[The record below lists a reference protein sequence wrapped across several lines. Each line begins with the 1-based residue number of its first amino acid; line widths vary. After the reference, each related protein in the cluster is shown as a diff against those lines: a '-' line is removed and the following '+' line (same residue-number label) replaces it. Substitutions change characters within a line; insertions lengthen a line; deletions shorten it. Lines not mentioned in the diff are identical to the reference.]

1 MATRTQIPPCGVA
14 NRPCSKP
21 SNPGISL
28 SFAIEY
34 VTRTPVFRQASVVPI
49 SASSTVKA
57 TSTDT
62 VVPPLPTVDFSIDR
76 SAPNRRPPRCSP

>member
-1 MATRTQIPPCGVA
+1 MVTRIQIPACGVA
-14 NRPCSKP
+14 KRPCNRP

-34 VTRTPVFRQASVVPI
+34 VTRTPVFKHASVVPI

-57 TSTDT
+57 TITDT
-62 VVPPLPTVDFSIDR
+62 VVPPFPIVDFSIDAIGAE
-76 SAPNRRPPRCSP
+76 SAAAAL